1 MATAGV
7 KAAKVKPYIPPG
19 TSKLALIIQQGKV
32 LDFVDGE
39 TQRLETPEEYVRQ
52 EIAKSLV
59 REYRYGK
66 ADIEVEFVVRVGSR
80 KPRADLVIFPPN
92 TDHAQGKALIIVEC
106 KAATVKSADK
116 KDGVGQLQSYMAA
129 CPNVTY
135 GMWTNGVERFCYR
148 RVVKDGTVHIEDV
161 PDLPEFGRGEEDE
174 DRPRFDQLKPATS
187 DALLFAF
194 RRCHNYIAGNQGL
207 QKPQAFWEL
216 LKLIFCKIHDERHSD
231 EVQFFAAANERH
243 GVNGPLKV
251 QKRIDAL
258 FAQVKGDYPT
268 IFKKTEGID
277 LKPVVL
283 AYLVTQL
290 QMYSLLESEI
300 DVKGRAYEEIVG
312 SNLRGDRGEFFT
324 PRNICRMAV
333 EMLDPTER
341 HLILDPACGTG
352 GFLITAMNHVIEKIR
367 AAELAKWG
375 KNISRA
381 EEAVKARIRKFAET
395 LIVGMDFNPEL
406 VKASKMNMV
415 MNNDGAGGLFQANS
429 LEAPPTW
436 DAELVERQIMGR
448 VDLLFTNPPFG
459 SKIPVSDPA
468 ILEQYE
474 LGHVWTYDKASDRW
488 KKTEG
493 VQKSQPPEI
502 LFIERC
508 VRFLKPGGRLA
519 IVLPDGILGSPGLGY
534 VREWILRNTQILAS
548 IDLHPDTFQPFVSIQ
563 TSVLVLQRKLA
574 DLIAVE
580 TAAGRINDYPVF
592 MAVANHVGHDKRG
605 NKTYVRDR
613 KGNEVIEETE
623 ELVKDWENGTPVYQ
637 RQTTRKK
644 VVDDNTPQIAQEFR
658 RWLSEQD

>member
-1 MATAGV
+1 MAANGNGRKDDRV
-7 KAAKVKPYIPPG
+7 G
-19 TSKLALIIQQGKV
+19 KLAIVIEQGKV
-32 LDFVDGE
+32 LDFIDGK
-39 TQRLETPEEYVRQ
+39 TQRRETPEEYVRQ

-59 REYRYGK
+59 REYRYEK
-66 ADIEVEFVVRVGSR
+66 TDIEVEFTIRVGSR
-80 KPRADLVIFPPN
+80 KPRVDLVIFPPAMSH
-92 TDHAQGKALIIVEC
+92 TQERALIIVEC
-106 KAATVKSADK
+106 KAPTVKSADK

-129 CPNVTY
+129 SPNVTY
-135 GMWTNGVERFCYR
+135 GMWTNGIERFCYR
-148 RVVKDGTVHIEDV
+148 RVVKDGKVNIEEV
-161 PDLPEFGRGEEDE
+161 PDLPEFGRGDE
-174 DRPRFDQLKPATS
+174 DRPHFDQLKPATS

-231 EVQFFAAANERH
+231 EVEFFTAANERH

-251 QKRIDAL
+251 QKRIEAL
-258 FAQVKGDYPT
+258 FTQVKNDYPT
-268 IFKKTEGID
+268 IFKKSENIE

-290 QMYSLLESEI
+290 QMYSLLESDI

-333 EMLDPTER
+333 EMLDPGEK

-375 KNISRA
+375 NNLGRA
-381 EEAVKARIRKFAET
+381 EEAVKARIRKFAERS
-395 LIVGMDFNPEL
+395 IIGIDFNPEL

-429 LEAPPTW
+429 LASPQTW
-436 DAELVERQIMGR
+436 ESDLIALDIMGR
-448 VDLLFTNPPFG
+448 FDVLFTNPPFG
-459 SKIPVSDPA
+459 SKIPVTDTS
-468 ILEQYE
+468 ILEEYD
-474 LGHVWTYDKASDRW
+474 LGHIWTYEKATDRW
-488 KKTEG
+488 KKTDA

-508 VRFLKPGGRLA
+508 VKFLKPGTGRAA

-534 VREWILRNTQILAS
+534 VREWLLRNTRILAS
-548 IDLHPDTFQPFVSIQ
+548 IDLHPDTFQPDVSIQ
-563 TSVLVLQRKLA
+563 TSVLVLQRKA
-574 DLIAVE
+574 KELIAVE
-580 TAAGRINDYPVF
+580 TAANKINDYVVF

-613 KGNEVIEETE
+613 KGNEVIEEIE
-623 ELVKDWENGTPVYQ
+623 ELVKEWENGTPTYQ
-637 RQTTRKK
+637 RQTTRRK
-644 VVDDNTPQIAQEFR
+644 VVDDNTIQIAQEFR